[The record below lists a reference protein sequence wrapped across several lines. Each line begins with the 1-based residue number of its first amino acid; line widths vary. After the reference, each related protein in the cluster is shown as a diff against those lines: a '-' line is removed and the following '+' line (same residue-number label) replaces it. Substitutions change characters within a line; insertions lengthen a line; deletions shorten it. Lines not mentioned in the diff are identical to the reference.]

1 MNLLA
6 HKITEINAPDGTP
19 HATRDHSETATER
32 RLCIIVPIWLKRLG
46 LSHRPYK
53 NFSKI
58 ISPSH
63 KIFTNPTHFCT
74 VLVTLRANKNPYLDH
89 LSNRCCN
96 FPFRST
102 SASNRCIATPPAH
115 LFPTLHISPPP
126 PPSLYKTYHPSLKS
140 HRSVQPSLHSSTST
154 RTPVHHITNPCFPAS
169 SSPSPSPASPQP
181 TLSPPPPPLPLSN
194 SSLTPNTTLPLTPNA
209 SPVPSTLVTTSM
221 NYSTSNVTNALPS
234 ATPL

>member
-1 MNLLA
+1 MHYCPHLA
-6 HKITEINAPDGTP
+6 QKTWLVTPPLQKFLQNNFPFSQNIHKSNTF
-19 HATRDHSETATER
+19 
-32 RLCIIVPIWLKRLG
+32 L
-46 LSHRPYK
+46 HRPG
-53 NFSKI
+53 N
-58 ISPSH
+58 SPR
-63 KIFTNPTHFCT
+63 KQ
-74 VLVTLRANKNPYLDH
+74 NPYLDH

-96 FPFRST
+96 VPFRST

-115 LFPTLHISPPP
+115 LFPTLHISPPPP